1 MRGVG
6 IREASKYARVCTLV
20 NAGAANKERN
30 ELEAEKLYGKE
41 NKKFVLD
48 L

>member
-6 IREASKYARVCTLV
+6 IREASNYARVCTLV

-30 ELEAEKLYGKE
+30 ELEGREALWKGK
-41 NKKFVLD
+41 
-48 L
+48 